1 MFGKKKTEKKKKV
14 RLHKLI
20 LGAVIGAAV
29 GSVIGGTI
37 KEKDKK

>member
-1 MFGKKKTEKKKKV
+1 MFGKKKPEKKKVK
-14 RLHKLI
+14 LHKLI

-37 KEKDKK
+37 KEKKKK